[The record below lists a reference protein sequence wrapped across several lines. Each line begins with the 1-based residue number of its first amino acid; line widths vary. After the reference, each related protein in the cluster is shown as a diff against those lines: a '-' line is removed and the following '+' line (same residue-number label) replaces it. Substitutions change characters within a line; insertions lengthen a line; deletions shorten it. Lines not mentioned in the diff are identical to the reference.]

1 MTPFLT
7 DTHTRER
14 ECVCVLEKV
23 REFESPL
30 PHIHPVW
37 QHFITAIPLTRKWGR
52 TSVRFSQLYDAAMGQ
67 NISCLRHDATAQNS
81 CCGGGSCVRRH
92 RQPVCL
98 RHNDSATRAIFFFT
112 LLCSCTCSHEECRNL
127 SDKWNSNEHRFLTGS
142 SISIS
147 VVPSSEPMAASQKQ
161 KRPIL
166 TTNIVSF
173 LSGSR
178 LTCTCSFTTASVHTG
193 VWLSVYSGCTFLT
206 GPPTT
211 QPPTTRTGRGLGSR
225 FQPGIFCMSAVN
237 NANVAFCEAQIL
249 PTNCC

>member
-1 MTPFLT
+1 M
-7 DTHTRER
+7 
-14 ECVCVLEKV
+14 
-23 REFESPL
+23 
-30 PHIHPVW
+30 
-37 QHFITAIPLTRKWGR
+37 
-52 TSVRFSQLYDAAMGQ
+52 RFSQLYDAAMGQ

-81 CCGGGSCVRRH
+81 CCGGGGSCVRRH

-206 GPPTT
+206 GPPPTH
-211 QPPTTRTGRGLGSR
+211 PPNHQGWERTGK
-225 FQPGIFCMSAVN
+225 
-237 NANVAFCEAQIL
+237 
-249 PTNCC
+249 